1 MGYFPPQSNIDFF
14 GGENFYEES
23 QKKRRRKKRSK
34 KGQYSSNLLA
44 RFSKMVALKFIL
56 S

>member
-23 QKKRRRKKRSK
+23 QKKEEKKETFQVR
-34 KGQYSSNLLA
+34 A
-44 RFSKMVALKFIL
+44 ILK
-56 S
+56 